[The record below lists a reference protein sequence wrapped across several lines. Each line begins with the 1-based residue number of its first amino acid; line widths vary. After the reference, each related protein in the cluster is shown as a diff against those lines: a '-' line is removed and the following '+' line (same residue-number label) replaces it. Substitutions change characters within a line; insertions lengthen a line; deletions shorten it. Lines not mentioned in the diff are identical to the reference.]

1 MFEEM
6 LTTYAAAAP
15 VPVAFPTPAT
25 TTMGGP
31 GIVET

>member
-1 MFEEM
+1 M

-25 TTMGGP
+25 MTMGGP
-31 GIVET
+31 DILETQR